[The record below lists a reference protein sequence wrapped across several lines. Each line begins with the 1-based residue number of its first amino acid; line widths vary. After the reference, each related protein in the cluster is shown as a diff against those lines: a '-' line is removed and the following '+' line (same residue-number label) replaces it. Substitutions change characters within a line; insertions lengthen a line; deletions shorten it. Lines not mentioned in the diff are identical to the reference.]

1 MDTSKTGLPYFFV
14 YLYLY
19 LLFPFMLYFYFYVLL
34 FFYNAGLWRK
44 RRKLQWLIGS
54 SMFVAASIAI
64 HLLISCI
71 STVKSHCFTNF
82 QNPTRCKDSWIGFA
96 VPASGIKRQGMKVR
110 IQRSIPFTPLLTQLD
125 LLVFTFCCHKKE
137 MMEKKKKKIS
147 SSNRIKHRQ
156 SREQINPA
164 IKQVYFHTPVLLL
177 RSTWRR
183 AFCVLEHKTTP
194 HLSFLSALFHP

>member
-44 RRKLQWLIGS
+44 CRKLQWLIGS

-137 MMEKKKKKIS
+137 MMEKK
-147 SSNRIKHRQ
+147 IKNLIIKSDQ
-156 SREQINPA
+156 TQTEQRANKPSDKA
-164 IKQVYFHTPVLLL
+164 GVLPHTCTAPTLDVTASLLCAG
-177 RSTWRR
+177 T
-183 AFCVLEHKTTP
+183 
-194 HLSFLSALFHP
+194 